1 MNAAQPIRELKDLE
15 NLKTY
20 YESINPNIR
29 NRVLIIFALNTAL
42 RISDIL
48 SLQWGEVYDFQFEH
62 FKTHIT
68 LKEKK
73 TKKRSS
79 IKMNNNI
86 IEVLTKFKLSVEGK
100 KELIPELFLF
110 SHANKNIPISRVQ
123 AFRII
128 KEAGDYFRIPG
139 DISCH
144 SLRKTFGYHAW
155 KKGINPVVLVEIYN
169 HSSYAITK
177 RYLGIDQDERDD
189 VFESIQL

>member
-73 TKKRSS
+73 TKKRST
-79 IKMNNNI
+79 IKMNNKI
-86 IEVLTKFKLSVEGK
+86 IDILTEFKLCLEEK
-100 KELIPELFLF
+100 RELLPELFLF

-128 KEAGDYFRIPG
+128 KEAGHYFEIPG

-155 KKGINPVVLVEIYN
+155 KNGINPVVLVEIYN
-169 HSSYAITK
+169 HSSYTITK

-189 VFESIQL
+189 VFETIQL